1 MKFKQSNEVK
11 IGGYMALNQIIHQ
24 ILRIILCDFK
34 PLNHVHLTGLAQLK
48 DVLVS
53 VKNNMPVIIIF

>member
-1 MKFKQSNEVK
+1 MKFKKSNEVK

-34 PLNHVHLTGLAQLK
+34 PLNHVHLTGLA
-48 DVLVS
+48 
-53 VKNNMPVIIIF
+53 